1 MSSSR
6 KAELLSQLEG
16 LIAQVDRMAEQT
28 QREDAERDDQRA
40 EAARSGQLG
49 PDWQE
54 VQRRIDAGETTLRDV
69 FGGQDDTPAAL
80 RLRGLADANLERLAE
95 AELPPELVEDLAAAE
110 AQMTRLEA
118 EGR

>member
-1 MSSSR
+1 MSLGR
-6 KAELLSQLEG
+6 EQELLNQLEA
-16 LIAQVDRMAEQT
+16 LIGQVDRLAAQT
-28 QREDAERDDQRA
+28 QHEDAEREEQRA
-40 EAARSGQLG
+40 EAARRGELG

-54 VQRRIDAGETTLRDV
+54 VQRRTDAGETTLRDV